1 MGYDKSTPH
10 IYEAA
15 LTYLDLAKEEVLVFE
30 DAIHAARTAR
40 DAGFKVVG
48 VYDAWE
54 PETVKLQAM
63 AYRYTKDFAEMEA
76 LIQ

>member
-1 MGYDKSTPH
+1 M
-10 IYEAA
+10 
-15 LTYLDLAKEEVLVFE
+15 FE

-63 AYRYTKDFAEMEA
+63 VYRYTKDFSEMEA

>member
-1 MGYDKSTPH
+1 MINLHLH

-63 AYRYTKDFAEMEA
+63 VYRYTKDFSEMEA